1 MPQEDWAL
9 VSDKKS
15 QHQSEGNP
23 VDWYPAQAKGVEL
36 VAPQEQGHQVE
47 AVEVLDK
54 RMLET
59 FGVLEGE
66 LKNPQSVAKRK
77 LTAAEGG

>member
-23 VDWYPAQAKGVEL
+23 VDWHPAQAKGVEL
-36 VAPQEQGHQVE
+36 VAQQVE

-66 LKNPQSVAKRK
+66 LKNPQSVA
-77 LTAAEGG
+77 